1 LATVFTEVST
11 RASFPDMEAEMR
23 RFWKDRDI
31 FARSVKQREGRPPF
45 VFYEGP
51 PTANGLPGIHHVLA
65 RALKD
70 LFPRYKTMK
79 GFYSERKGGWDT
91 HGLPVEIEVE
101 KQLKLNGKQDIERF
115 GVEAF
120 NKLCRESV
128 FKYINEWAEMTEQMG
143 YWVDLEHAYRTYDT
157 SYMESVWWV
166 LKQLWDKELLYEG
179 FKVVPYCPHD
189 QTPLSSHEL
198 GLPGGYRDDVE
209 DPSVYV
215 KFELEDEPNT
225 YFLAWTTTP
234 WTLPGNVALAV
245 GLNIP
250 YVRVRQGNEHYIL
263 AKARLSILEGQYQIE
278 DDVDAKSLLGK
289 RYKPLYEYLIPDK
302 PAFFVVDAD
311 FVSTADGTGIV
322 HTAAAYGVDDLELAL
337 KKDIPVRH
345 VVDLQGRFRPEV
357 TPFAGLFVKK
367 ADPKIVE
374 DLTKRGLMYRAETI
388 RHTYPFCWRC
398 GNPLIYYAVTSW
410 FVKTTAVKDQMI
422 RNNNAINWVPAYIKT
437 GRMGNWLESLVDWSL
452 SRWRFWGTPLPVWK
466 CEQCDDR
473 RCVGSVAE
481 LGLTLEADLHR
492 PYIDRVTLPCEK
504 CAGVM
509 RRVPDLIDVWF
520 DSGAM
525 PMAQFHYP
533 FENQDVFKARFPADF
548 IAEGLDQTRG
558 WFFSLLAEST
568 MLFDESAYKNVI
580 CTNLVLDKQGRK
592 MSKSLKNTVD
602 PVEIMSKFGADATRW
617 YFYAS
622 VAVGNEYR
630 FDPSGVQDVVRR
642 FLLILWNSYAFFTNY
657 ARLDGFEPGGEP
669 MPLAE
674 RALLDRWLL
683 AELAALTKDVEGALD
698 AYDPNASARRL
709 EAFVLDLS
717 TWYVRRSR
725 RRFWK
730 PGTDADK
737 RSAYQTLYQ
746 VLVSLTQ
753 LLAPFMPFVSE
764 TIYQNLAA
772 GKGGQS
778 ESVHL
783 SDWPVPA
790 AEWRDDELR
799 QQMSVVR
806 RLVAAG
812 LAARNAAGIKVRQP
826 LLAVT
831 ISEKR
836 LNPELETILLEEL
849 NIKAARYQGEGGG
862 LTLDTEI
869 SPELKLEGLA
879 RDLVR
884 KIQELRKQSGFAV
897 EDRIRLFY
905 EGDGILAEALEH
917 WRDYIATETLAV
929 AVARGEAPDG
939 ASTETLQI
947 EGHDLKVSVVRVA
960 AR

>member
-1 LATVFTEVST
+1 MFAEVST
-11 RASFPDMEAEMR
+11 RASFPDMEAEVR

-65 RALKD
+65 RAMKD
-70 LFPRYKTMK
+70 LFPRYKTMR
-79 GFYSERKGGWDT
+79 GFYSDRKGGWDT

-101 KQLKLNGKQDIERF
+101 KQLKLNGKQDIERY

-143 YWVDLEHAYRTYDT
+143 FWVDLEHAYRTYDT
-157 SYMESVWWV
+157 SYMETVWWI

-189 QTPLSSHEL
+189 MTPLSSHEL
-198 GLPGGYRDDVE
+198 GLPGGYKDDVE

-245 GLNIP
+245 GLDIP

-263 AKARLSILEGQYQIE
+263 ARARLSMLEGDYE
-278 DDVDAKSLLGK
+278 VEADVDAKSLLGK
-289 RYKPLYEYLIPDK
+289 RYKPLYEYLLPDK

-311 FVSTADGTGIV
+311 FVSTQDGTGIV
-322 HTAAAYGVDDLELAL
+322 HTAAAYGVDDLELSL
-337 KKDIPVRH
+337 RKGIPVRH
-345 VVDLQGRFRPEV
+345 VVDLQGRFFPEV

-367 ADPKIVE
+367 ADPKIIE

-398 GNPLIYYAVTSW
+398 GSPLLYYAVTSW
-410 FVKTTAVKDQMI
+410 FIKTTAVKDQMI
-422 RNNNAINWVPAYIKT
+422 RNNGAINWVPAYIKT

-452 SRWRFWGTPLPVWK
+452 SRWRYWGTPLPVWK
-466 CEQCDDR
+466 CEKCDDR

-504 CAGVM
+504 CSGVM
-509 RRVPDLIDVWF
+509 HRVPDLIDVWF

-533 FENQDVFKARFPADF
+533 FENKDVFEARFPADF

-558 WFFSLLAEST
+558 WFFSLLAEGT
-568 MLFDESAYKNVI
+568 MLFDQSSYKNVI

-602 PVEIMSKFGADATRW
+602 PIEIMSKFGADATRW
-617 YFYAS
+617 YFYAA

-630 FDPSGVQDVVRR
+630 FDISAVQDVVRR
-642 FLLILWNSYAFFTNY
+642 FLLILWNTYAFFANY
-657 ARLDGFEPGGEP
+657 ARLDGFQPGGEP

-674 RALLDRWLL
+674 RAMLDRWLL
-683 AELAALTKDVEGALD
+683 AELAAVTKDVEGALD
-698 AYDPNASARRL
+698 AYDPNSSARRL

-730 PGTDADK
+730 SESDADK
-737 RSAYQTLYQ
+737 RSAHQTLYQ
-746 VLVSLTQ
+746 VMVALSQ
-753 LLAPFMPFVSE
+753 MLAPFMPFISE

-772 GKGGQS
+772 GQNGQP

-783 SDWPVPA
+783 TDWPTAKP
-790 AEWRDDELR
+790 EWEDDELR
-799 QQMSVVR
+799 IQMTAVR
-806 RLVAAG
+806 RLVVTG

-826 LLAVT
+826 LRAVT
-831 ISEKR
+831 IAEKP
-836 LNPELETILLEEL
+836 LKPELESILLEEL
-849 NIKAARYQGEGGG
+849 NIKVARYQGEGGG
-862 LTLDTEI
+862 LILDTEI

-905 EGDGILAEALEH
+905 DGDGILAEAFER

-929 AVARGEAPDG
+929 AVTRGAAPDG

-947 EGHDLKVSVVRVA
+947 EGQELKVSVVRVA
-960 AR
+960 AH

>member
-1 LATVFTEVST
+1 MFAEVST
-11 RASFPDMEAEMR
+11 RASFPDMEAEVR

-31 FARSVKQREGRPPF
+31 FARSVKQREGGTPF
-45 VFYEGP
+45 IFYEGP

-65 RALKD
+65 RAMKD
-70 LFPRYKTMK
+70 LFPRYKTMR

-101 KQLKLNGKQDIERF
+101 KQLKLNGKQDIERY

-143 YWVDLEHAYRTYDT
+143 FWVDLELAYCTYDT
-157 SYMESVWWV
+157 SYIESVWWI
-166 LKQLWDKELLYEG
+166 LKQLWDKGLLYEG

-189 QTPLSSHEL
+189 MTPLSSHEL
-198 GLPGGYRDDVE
+198 GLPGGYKDDVE

-215 KFELEDEPNT
+215 KFALEDEPNT
-225 YFLAWTTTP
+225 FFLAWTTTP

-245 GLNIP
+245 GLDIP
-250 YVRVRQGNEHYIL
+250 YVRVRQGDEHYIL
-263 AKARLSILEGQYQIE
+263 AKARLSILQGDYEVE
-278 DDVDAKSLLGK
+278 ADVDAKDLLGK
-289 RYKPLYEYLIPDK
+289 RYKPLYEYLVPDK
-302 PAFFVVDAD
+302 PAFFVVDAN
-311 FVSTADGTGIV
+311 FVSTEDGTGIV
-322 HTAAAYGVDDLELAL
+322 HTAAAYGVDDLELSL
-337 KKDIPVRH
+337 QKGIPVRH

-357 TPFAGLFVKK
+357 EPFAGLFVKK
-367 ADPKIVE
+367 ADPKIID

-398 GNPLIYYAVTSW
+398 GCPLLYYAVTSW
-410 FVKTTAVKDQMI
+410 FIKTTVVKVQLL
-422 RNNNAINWVPAYIKT
+422 RNNNAIDWVPPYIKS

-452 SRWRFWGTPLPVWK
+452 SRWRYWGTPLPVWK
-466 CEQCDDR
+466 CEKCDDR
-473 RCVGSVAE
+473 RCIGSVAE

-504 CAGVM
+504 CDGVM

-533 FENQDVFKARFPADF
+533 FENQDVFKSRFPADF

-558 WFFSLLAEST
+558 WLFSLLAEGT
-568 MLFDESAYKNVI
+568 MLFDQPAYKNVI

-592 MSKSLKNTVD
+592 MSKSLKNAAD
-602 PVEIMSKFGADATRW
+602 PIEIMSKFGADATRW

-630 FDPSGVQDVVRR
+630 FDPSAVQDVVRR
-642 FLLILWNSYAFFTNY
+642 FLLILWNTYYFFTNY
-657 ARLDGFEPGGEP
+657 ARLDGFDPALPPVALEQ
-669 MPLAE
+669 
-674 RALLDRWLL
+674 RAVLDRWLL
-683 AELAALTKDVEGALD
+683 AELAAVIKDVETSLD
-698 AYDPNASARRL
+698 AYDPTSAARRL

-717 TWYVRRSR
+717 QWYVRRSR

-730 PGTDADK
+730 SESDADK
-737 RSAYQTLYQ
+737 RSAYQTLYE
-746 VLVSLTQ
+746 VLLATMK
-753 LLAPFMPFVSE
+753 LLAPFMPFV
-764 TIYQNLAA
+764 TDTMYRNLAT
-772 GKGGQS
+772 GRS
-778 ESVHL
+778 DLPESVHL
-783 SDWPVPA
+783 TDWPVA
-790 AEWRDDELR
+790 APEWTDDELR
-799 QQMSVVR
+799 RQMASVR
-806 RLVAAG
+806 RLVVTG

-826 LLAVT
+826 LRAVT
-831 ISEKR
+831 IAER
-836 LNPELETILLEEL
+836 PLQPELETILLEEL
-849 NIKAARYQGEGGG
+849 NIKAARYQGQGGE
-862 LTLDTEI
+862 LVLDTEI
-869 SPELKLEGLA
+869 NEELKLEGLA

-905 EGDGILAEALEH
+905 LGDGILAEALER

-929 AVARGEAPDG
+929 AVARGGAPDG
-939 ASTETLQI
+939 ASTETLKI
-947 EGHDLKVSVVRVA
+947 EGHDLMVSVVRVA
-960 AR
+960 AH

>member
-1 LATVFTEVST
+1 MFQEVST
-11 RASFPDMEAEMR
+11 RAGFPEMELEVL
-23 RFWKDRDI
+23 RFWKERDI
-31 FARSVKQREGRPPF
+31 FHKSLTQREGRPPF

-51 PTANGLPGIHHVLA
+51 PTANNPPGIHHVLS

-70 LFPRYKTMK
+70 LFPRYKTMR
-79 GFYSERKGGWDT
+79 GYYVERKAGWDT

-101 KQLKLNGKQDIERF
+101 KQLKFTGKQDIEKF

-128 FKYINEWAEMTEQMG
+128 FKYIDQFADVTERMG
-143 YWVDLEHAYRTYDT
+143 YWVDLDKAYRTLDT
-157 SYMESVWWV
+157 TYMETVWWI
-166 LKQLWDKELLYEG
+166 LKQFWDKQLLYQG
-179 FKVVPYCPHD
+179 FKVVPYCPRD

-198 GLPGGYRDDVE
+198 GLGYRDDVE

-215 KFELEDEPNT
+215 KFELEDEPKT
-225 YFLAWTTTP
+225 FFLAWTTTP

-245 GLNIP
+245 GLDIP
-250 YVRVRQGNEHYIL
+250 YVRVRQGAERYIL
-263 AKARLSILEGQYQIE
+263 AKARLSVLQGEYQVE
-278 DDVDAKSLLGK
+278 ADVDAKSLLGK

-311 FVSTADGTGIV
+311 FVSTEDGTGIV
-322 HTAAAYGVDDLELAL
+322 HTAAAYGVDDLDLSL
-337 KKDIPVRH
+337 KKGIPVRH
-345 VVDLQGRFRPEV
+345 VVDLAGRFRPEV

-367 ADPKIVE
+367 ADPKIIE
-374 DLTKRGLMYRAETI
+374 DLTQRGLMYRAETI

-398 GNPLIYYAVTSW
+398 GTPLLYYALTSW
-410 FVKTTAVKDQMI
+410 FIKTTAVKDQLL
-422 RNNNAINWVPAYIKT
+422 RNNSVVNWVPPHVGP
-437 GRMGNWLESLVDWSL
+437 GRMGNWLETLVDWSL
-452 SRWRFWGTPLPVWK
+452 SRWRYWGTPLPVWVCEK
-466 CEQCDDR
+466 CDER
-473 RCVGSVAE
+473 RCIGSVAE
-481 LGLTLEADLHR
+481 LGLTVNDDLHR

-504 CAGVM
+504 CDGTM

-520 DSGAM
+520 DSGSM
-525 PMAQFHYP
+525 PMAQYHYP
-533 FENQDVFKARFPADF
+533 FENQALFKQRFPADF

-558 WFFSLLAEST
+558 WFFSLLAIGT
-568 MLFDESAYKNVI
+568 MLFDQPAFKNVI
-580 CTNLVLDKQGRK
+580 VNGTVLDKQGRK
-592 MSKSLKNTVD
+592 MSKSLKNSVD
-602 PVEIMSKFGADATRW
+602 PMEVMSKFGADATRW
-617 YFYAS
+617 YFFSA
-622 VAVGNEYR
+622 VAIGNDYR
-630 FDPSGVQDVVRR
+630 FDLPAVQDVIRR
-642 FLLILWNSYAFFTNY
+642 FLLILWNTYGFFANY
-657 ARLDGFEPGGEP
+657 ARLDGFDPAAAAVP
-669 MPLAE
+669 VRE

-683 AELAALTKDVEGALD
+683 AELAVTIADVEKALE
-698 AYDPNASARRL
+698 AYDPPTAARRL

-730 PGTDADK
+730 SESDGDK

-746 VLVSLTQ
+746 VLVSLAQ

-772 GKGGQS
+772 GRGGQP

-790 AEWRDDELR
+790 VDWRDDELR

-806 RLVAAG
+806 RLVATG

-826 LLAVT
+826 LRAVT
-831 ISEKR
+831 IAEKP
-836 LNPELETILLEEL
+836 LNSALETILLEEL
-849 NIKAARYQGEGGG
+849 NIKAARYQGGGGG

-905 EGDGILAEALEH
+905 EGDGILAEALER

-929 AVARGEAPDG
+929 AVARGAAPDG

-947 EGHDLKVSVVRVA
+947 EGHDLKVGVVRVA

>member
-1 LATVFTEVST
+1 MFAEVST
-11 RASFPDMEAEMR
+11 RAGFPEMELDVL
-23 RFWKDRDI
+23 RFWKARDI
-31 FARSVKQREGRPPF
+31 FHKSLTQREGRPPF

-51 PTANGLPGIHHVLA
+51 PTANNPPGIHHVLS

-70 LFPRYKTMK
+70 LFPRYKTMR
-79 GFYSERKGGWDT
+79 GYYVERKAGWDT

-101 KQLKLNGKQDIERF
+101 KQLGFRGKQDIEKF
-115 GVEAF
+115 GIEEF

-128 FKYINEWAEMTEQMG
+128 FKYIDQFADVTERMG
-143 YWVDLEHAYRTYDT
+143 YWVDLDKAYRTLDT
-157 SYMESVWWV
+157 TYMESVWWI
-166 LKQLWDKELLYEG
+166 LKQLWDKQLLYQG
-179 FKVVPYCPHD
+179 FKVVPYCPRD

-198 GLPGGYRDDVE
+198 AQGYRDDVE

-215 KFELEDEPNT
+215 KFELEDEPKT

-245 GLNIP
+245 GLDIP
-250 YVRVRQGNEHYIL
+250 YVRVRQGDERYIL
-263 AKARLSILEGQYQIE
+263 AKARLSILQGEYRVEAEI
-278 DDVDAKSLLGK
+278 DAKSLLGK

-311 FVSTADGTGIV
+311 FVSTEDGTGIV
-322 HTAAAYGVDDLELAL
+322 HTAAAYGVDDLDLSL
-337 KKDIPVRH
+337 KKGIPVRH
-345 VVDLQGRFRPEV
+345 VIDLAGRFRPEV

-367 ADPKIVE
+367 ADPKIIE
-374 DLTKRGLMYRAETI
+374 DLTQRGLMYRAETI

-398 GNPLIYYAVTSW
+398 GTPLLYYALTSW
-410 FVKTTAVKDQMI
+410 FIKTTAVKDQLL
-422 RNNNAINWVPAYIKT
+422 RNNSVVNWVPPHVGP
-437 GRMGNWLESLVDWSL
+437 GRMGNWLETLVDWSL
-452 SRWRFWGTPLPVWK
+452 SRWRYWGTPLPVWVCEK
-466 CEQCDDR
+466 CDER
-473 RCVGSVAE
+473 RCIGSVAE
-481 LGLTLEADLHR
+481 LGLTVNDDLHR

-504 CAGVM
+504 CDGTM

-520 DSGAM
+520 DSGSM
-525 PMAQFHYP
+525 PMAQYHYP
-533 FENQDVFKARFPADF
+533 FENQELFKQRFPADF

-558 WFFSLLAEST
+558 WFFSLLAIGT
-568 MLFDESAYKNVI
+568 MLFDQPAFKNVI
-580 CTNLVLDKQGRK
+580 VNGTVLDKQGRK
-592 MSKSLKNTVD
+592 MSKSLKNSVD
-602 PVEIMSKFGADATRW
+602 PMEVMSKFGADATRW
-617 YFYAS
+617 YFFSA
-622 VAVGNEYR
+622 VAIGNDYR
-630 FDPSGVQDVVRR
+630 FDLPAVQDVIRR
-642 FLLILWNSYAFFTNY
+642 FLLILWNTYGFFANY
-657 ARLDGFEPGGEP
+657 ARLDGFDPAAAVVP
-669 MPLAE
+669 VRE

-683 AELAALTKDVEGALD
+683 AELAVTIADVEKALE
-698 AYDPNASARRL
+698 AYDPPTAARRL

-730 PGTDADK
+730 SESDEDK

-746 VLVSLTQ
+746 VLVSLAQ

-772 GKGGQS
+772 GKGGQP

-790 AEWRDDELR
+790 ADWRDDELR

-806 RLVAAG
+806 RLVATG

-826 LLAVT
+826 LRAVT
-831 ISEKR
+831 IAEKP
-836 LNPELETILLEEL
+836 LNSALETILLEEL
-849 NIKAARYQGEGGG
+849 NIKAARYQGGGGG

-905 EGDGILAEALEH
+905 EGDGILAEALER

-929 AVARGEAPDG
+929 AVARGAAPDG
-939 ASTETLQI
+939 ASSETLQI
-947 EGHDLKVSVVRVA
+947 EGHDLKVGVVRVA

>member
-1 LATVFTEVST
+1 MFSEVST
-11 RASFPDMEAEMR
+11 RASFPEMEAEVR

-31 FARSVKQREGRPPF
+31 FARSVKQREGRPFF

-65 RALKD
+65 RAMKD
-70 LFPRYKTMK
+70 LFPRYKTMR

-101 KQLKLNGKQDIERF
+101 KQLKLNGKQDIERY

-143 YWVDLEHAYRTYDT
+143 FWVDLEHAYRTYDT
-157 SYMESVWWV
+157 SYMETVWWV
-166 LKQLWDKELLYEG
+166 LKQLWDKGLLYEG
-179 FKVVPYCPHD
+179 FKVVPYCPRD
-189 QTPLSSHEL
+189 MTPLSSHEL
-198 GLPGGYRDDVE
+198 GLPGGYKDDVE

-215 KFELEDEPNT
+215 KFELEDEPKT

-245 GLNIP
+245 GLDIP
-250 YVRVRQGNEHYIL
+250 YVRVRQGGEHYIL
-263 AKARLSILEGQYQIE
+263 ARARLSVLQGDYEIE
-278 DDVDAKSLLGK
+278 ADVDAKSLLGK
-289 RYKPLYEYLIPDK
+289 RYKPLYEYLVPDK

-311 FVSTADGTGIV
+311 FVSTQDGTGIV
-322 HTAAAYGVDDLELAL
+322 HTAAAYGVDDLDLSL
-337 KKDIPVRH
+337 RKGIPVRH

-367 ADPKIVE
+367 ADPKIIE
-374 DLTKRGLMYRAETI
+374 DLTQRGLMYRAETI

-398 GNPLIYYAVTSW
+398 GSPLLYYAVTSW
-410 FVKTTAVKDQMI
+410 FIKTTAVKDQMI
-422 RNNNAINWVPAYIKT
+422 RNNNAINWVPSYIKS

-452 SRWRFWGTPLPVWK
+452 SRWRYWGTPLPVWK
-466 CEQCDDR
+466 CEACDDR

-504 CAGVM
+504 CGGVM

-533 FENQDVFKARFPADF
+533 FENEDVFKARFPADF

-558 WFFSLLAEST
+558 WFFSLLAEGT
-568 MLFDESAYKNVI
+568 MLFDQPAYKNVI

-592 MSKSLKNTVD
+592 MSKSLKNAAD
-602 PVEIMSKFGADATRW
+602 PIEIMSKFGADATRW
-617 YFYAS
+617 YFYTA
-622 VAVGNEYR
+622 VAVGIEYR
-630 FDPSGVQDVVRR
+630 FDTSAVQDVVRR
-642 FLLILWNSYAFFTNY
+642 FLLILWNTYAFFANY
-657 ARLDGFEPGGEP
+657 ARLDGFEPGGKP

-674 RALLDRWLL
+674 RSSLDRWLL
-683 AELAALTKDVEGALD
+683 AELAAVLKEVEGALD
-698 AYDPNASARRL
+698 AYEPNSSARRL

-730 PGTDADK
+730 SESDADK

-746 VLVSLTQ
+746 VMIALSQ
-753 LLAPFMPFVSE
+753 LLAPFMPFISE

-772 GKGGQS
+772 GQKGQP

-783 SDWPVPA
+783 TDWPSAPP
-790 AEWRDDELR
+790 EWADEELR
-799 QQMSVVR
+799 RQMTAVR
-806 RLVAAG
+806 RLVVTG

-826 LLAVT
+826 LRAVT
-831 ISEKR
+831 IAEKP
-836 LNPELETILLEEL
+836 LKPELESILLEEL
-849 NIKAARYQGEGGG
+849 NIKAARYAGEGGG

-905 EGDGILAEALEH
+905 DGDGILAEALER

-929 AVARGEAPDG
+929 AVARGEVPDG

-947 EGHDLKVSVVRVA
+947 EGHNLKVSVVRVA
-960 AR
+960 AH

>member
-1 LATVFTEVST
+1 VFAEVST
-11 RASFPDMEAEMR
+11 RASFPDMEAEVR

-31 FARSVKQREGRPPF
+31 FARSVRQREGRPSF

-70 LFPRYKTMK
+70 LFPRYKTMR

-101 KQLKLNGKQDIERF
+101 KQLKLNGKQDIERY

-157 SYMESVWWV
+157 SYMETVWWI

-179 FKVVPYCPHD
+179 FKVVPYCPRD
-189 QTPLSSHEL
+189 MTPLSSHEL
-198 GLPGGYRDDVE
+198 GLPGGYKDDVE

-215 KFELEDEPNT
+215 KFELENEPKT

-245 GLNIP
+245 GLDIP
-250 YVRVRQGNEHYIL
+250 YVQVRQGNEHYIL
-263 AKARLSILEGQYQIE
+263 AKARLSVLQGDYQVE
-278 DDVDAKSLLGK
+278 ADVDAKSLLGK
-289 RYKPLYEYLIPDK
+289 RYKPLYEYLVPDK

-311 FVSTADGTGIV
+311 FVSTQDGTGIV
-322 HTAAAYGVDDLELAL
+322 HTAAAYGVDDLDLSL
-337 KKDIPVRH
+337 RKGIPVRH

-367 ADPKIVE
+367 ADPKIIE
-374 DLTKRGLMYRAETI
+374 DLTSRGLMYRAETI

-398 GNPLIYYAVTSW
+398 GSPLLYYAVTSW
-410 FVKTTAVKDQMI
+410 FIKTTAVKDQMV

-452 SRWRFWGTPLPVWK
+452 SRWRYWGTPLPVWK

-473 RCVGSVAE
+473 RCIGSVAE

-504 CAGVM
+504 CDGVM

-533 FENQDVFKARFPADF
+533 FENEDVFKARFPADF

-558 WFFSLLAEST
+558 WFFSLLAEGT
-568 MLFDESAYKNVI
+568 MLFDQSAYKNVI

-602 PVEIMSKFGADATRW
+602 PIEIMSKFGADATRW
-617 YFYAS
+617 YFYAA

-630 FDPSGVQDVVRR
+630 FDISAVQDVVRR
-642 FLLILWNSYAFFTNY
+642 FLLILWNTYAFFANY
-657 ARLDGFEPGGEP
+657 ARLDGFEPGGAP
-669 MPLAE
+669 IPLAD
-674 RALLDRWLL
+674 RAMLDRWLL
-683 AELAALTKDVEGALD
+683 AELAAVTNDVEGALD
-698 AYDPNASARRL
+698 AYDPNGSARRL

-730 PGTDADK
+730 SESDADK

-746 VLVSLTQ
+746 VMVALSQ
-753 LLAPFMPFVSE
+753 ILAPFMPFISE

-772 GKGGQS
+772 GQKDQP

-783 SDWPVPA
+783 TDWPTAQP
-790 AEWRDDELR
+790 EWVDDELR
-799 QQMSVVR
+799 RQMAAVR
-806 RLVAAG
+806 RLVVTG

-826 LLAVT
+826 LRAVT
-831 ISEKR
+831 IAEKP
-836 LNPELETILLEEL
+836 LKPELESILLEEL

-869 SPELKLEGLA
+869 SAELKLEGLA

-884 KIQELRKQSGFAV
+884 KIQELRKQSGFSV

-905 EGDGILAEALEH
+905 EGDGILVEALER

-929 AVARGEAPDG
+929 AVASGEAPDG
-939 ASTETLQI
+939 ASSETLQI

>member
-1 LATVFTEVST
+1 MFQEVST
-11 RASFPDMEAEMR
+11 RVSFPELEKEVR
-23 RFWKDRDI
+23 RFWKERDV
-31 FARSVKQREGRPPF
+31 FARSVTQRQGRPFF

-65 RALKD
+65 RAIKD
-70 LFPRYKTMK
+70 LFPRYKTMR

-128 FKYINEWAEMTEQMG
+128 FKYISEWEEMTEQMG
-143 YWVDLEHAYRTYDT
+143 FWVDLEHAYRTYDS
-157 SYMESVWWV
+157 SYMETVWWV
-166 LKQLWDKELLYEG
+166 LKQLWDKELLYQG

-189 QTPLSSHEL
+189 MTPLSSHEL

-215 KFELEDEPNT
+215 KFELEDEPKT

-245 GLNIP
+245 GLDIS
-250 YVRVRQGNEHYIL
+250 YVRVRQGDEHYIL
-263 AKARLSILEGQYQIE
+263 AKQRLSILHGDYVMEGE
-278 DDVDAKSLLGK
+278 VDPRSLLGK
-289 RYKPLYEYLIPDK
+289 RYKPLYEYLIPDR

-311 FVSTADGTGIV
+311 FVSVEDGTGIV

-337 KKDIPVRH
+337 KKGIPVRH

-357 TPFAGLFVKK
+357 EPFAGIFVKK
-367 ADPKIVE
+367 ADPKIID
-374 DLTKRGLMYRAETI
+374 DLTQRGLMYRAETI

-398 GNPLIYYAVTSW
+398 GSPLLYYALTSW
-410 FVKTTAVKDQMI
+410 FIKTTAVKDQLL
-422 RNNNAINWVPAYIKT
+422 RNNSSVNWVPPYIKT
-437 GRMGNWLESLVDWSL
+437 GRMGNWLETLVDWSL
-452 SRWRFWGTPLPVWK
+452 SRWRFWGTPLPVWICEK
-466 CEQCDDR
+466 CDAR

-481 LGLTLEADLHR
+481 LGLTLKDDLHR

-504 CAGVM
+504 CDGVM
-509 RRVPDLIDVWF
+509 RRIPDLIDVWF
-520 DSGAM
+520 DSGSM

-533 FENQDVFKARFPADF
+533 FENEDVFKARFPADF

-558 WFFSLLAEST
+558 WFFSLLAIGT
-568 MLFDESAYKNVI
+568 LLFDQSAFENVI
-580 CTNLVLDKQGRK
+580 CHNLVLDKAGRK

-602 PVEIMSKFGADATRW
+602 PIDVMSKFGADATRW
-617 YFYAS
+617 YFYSS

-630 FDPSGVQDVVRR
+630 FDTAAVQDVVRR
-642 FLLILWNSYAFFTNY
+642 FVLILWNTYGFFANY
-657 ARLDGFEPGGEP
+657 ARLDGFDSAQQPIAPG
-669 MPLAE
+669 E
-674 RALLDRWLL
+674 RAVLDRWLL
-683 AELAALTKDVEGALD
+683 AELSAVIKEVETSLD
-698 AYDPNASARRL
+698 AYDPTSAARRL
-709 EAFVLDLS
+709 EAFVLDIS
-717 TWYVRRSR
+717 QWYVRRSR

-730 PGTDADK
+730 SESDADK
-737 RSAYQTLYQ
+737 RSAYQTLYE
-746 VLVSLTQ
+746 VLIMTVQ

-764 TIYQNLAA
+764 TIYRNLAA
-772 GKGGQS
+772 GRNGRT

-783 SDWPVPA
+783 SDWPVVSQA
-790 AEWRDDELR
+790 WLNDELR
-799 QQMSVVR
+799 QQMAAVR
-806 RLVAAG
+806 RLVATG

-826 LLAVT
+826 LRTVT
-831 ISEKR
+831 IAER
-836 LNPELETILLEEL
+836 PLNPELESILLEEL
-849 NIKAARYQGEGGG
+849 NIKAARYEGGGGG

-869 SPELKLEGLA
+869 SDELKLEGLA

-905 EGDGILAEALEH
+905 DGDGILAEALER

-929 AVARGEAPDG
+929 VVARGAPPDG
-939 ASTETLQI
+939 ASTETLRI
-947 EGHDLKVSVVRVA
+947 EGHDLTVSVVRVA

>member
-1 LATVFTEVST
+1 MFAEVST
-11 RASFPDMEAEMR
+11 RASFPEMEAEVR
-23 RFWKDRDI
+23 RFWADRDI
-31 FARSVKQREGRPPF
+31 FARSVKQREGRPFF

-65 RALKD
+65 RAMKD
-70 LFPRYKTMK
+70 LFPRYKTMR

-101 KQLKLNGKQDIERF
+101 KQLKLNGKPDIEKF

-128 FKYINEWAEMTEQMG
+128 FKYINEWAQMTEQMG
-143 YWVDLEHAYRTYDT
+143 FWVDLEHAYRTYDT
-157 SYMESVWWV
+157 TYMETVWWI
-166 LKQLWDKELLYEG
+166 LKQLWDKQLLYEG
-179 FKVVPYCPHD
+179 FKVVPYCPRD
-189 QTPLSSHEL
+189 MTPLSSHEL
-198 GLPGGYRDDVE
+198 AQGYRDDIE
-209 DPSVYV
+209 DPSVYA

-225 YFLAWTTTP
+225 FFLAWTTTP

-250 YVRVRQGNEHYIL
+250 YVRVRQGKEHYIL
-263 AKARLSILEGQYQIE
+263 ARARLSVLQGDYEVE
-278 DDVDAKSLLGK
+278 AEVDAKSLLGK
-289 RYKPLYEYLIPDK
+289 RYKPLYRYLLPDK

-311 FVSTADGTGIV
+311 FVSTEDGTGIV
-322 HTAAAYGVDDLELAL
+322 HTAAAYGVDDLELCL
-337 KKDIPVRH
+337 RKGIPVRH

-357 TPFAGLFVKK
+357 EPFAGLFAKK

-374 DLTKRGLMYRAETI
+374 DLERRRLMYRAETI

-398 GNPLIYYAVTSW
+398 GTPLLYYALTSW
-410 FVKTTAVKDQMI
+410 FIKTTAVKDHLL
-422 RNNNAINWVPAYIKT
+422 RNNNAVNWVPAYIKS
-437 GRMGNWLESLVDWSL
+437 GRMGNWLETVVDWSL
-452 SRWRFWGTPLPVWK
+452 SRWRYWGTPLPIWVCEK
-466 CEQCDDR
+466 CDER

-481 LGLTLEADLHR
+481 LGLTLEDDLHR

-504 CAGVM
+504 CSGLM
-509 RRVPDLIDVWF
+509 RRVSDVIDVWF
-520 DSGAM
+520 DSGSM

-533 FENQDVFKARFPADF
+533 FENVETFKMRFPADF

-558 WFFSLLAEST
+558 WFYSLLAIAT

-580 CTNLVLDKQGRK
+580 CTNLVLAKDGRR
-592 MSKSLKNTVD
+592 MSKSLRNTVD

-617 YFYAS
+617 YFYSS

-630 FDPSGVQDVVRR
+630 FDVAAVQDVVRR
-642 FLLILWNSYAFFTNY
+642 FLLILWNTYGFFANY
-657 ARLDGFEPGGEP
+657 ARLDGFDPAQATVP
-669 MPLAE
+669 TAQ
-674 RALLDRWLL
+674 RAVLDRWLL
-683 AELAALTKDVEGALD
+683 AELSAMMKEVEASLD
-698 AYDPNASARRL
+698 AYDPTSAARRL

-730 PGTDADK
+730 SESDSDK
-737 RSAYQTLYQ
+737 RSAYQTMYQ
-746 VLVSLTQ
+746 VLVAVAQ
-753 LLAPFMPFVSE
+753 LLAPFMPFLSE
-764 TIYQNLAA
+764 TMYQNLAA
-772 GKGGQS
+772 GKHGQP

-783 SDWPVPA
+783 SDWPVA
-790 AEWRDDELR
+790 ASDWRDDELR

-806 RLVAAG
+806 RLVTTG

-826 LLAVT
+826 LRAVT
-831 ISEKR
+831 IAEHPLR
-836 LNPELETILLEEL
+836 PELESILLEEL
-849 NIKAARYQGEGGG
+849 NIKAARYEGEGGG

-884 KIQELRKQSGFAV
+884 KIQELRKQSGFSV

-905 EGDGILAEALEH
+905 DGDGILAEALER

-939 ASTETLQI
+939 ASSETLQI
-947 EGHDLKVSVVRVA
+947 EGHGLKVSVIRVA
-960 AR
+960 PR

>member
-1 LATVFTEVST
+1 MFSEVST
-11 RASFPDMEAEMR
+11 RASFPEMEAEVR

-31 FARSVKQREGRPPF
+31 FARSVKQREGRPFF

-65 RALKD
+65 RAMKD
-70 LFPRYKTMK
+70 LFPRYKTMR

-101 KQLKLNGKQDIERF
+101 KQLKLNGKQDIERY

-143 YWVDLEHAYRTYDT
+143 FWVDLEHAYRTYDT
-157 SYMESVWWV
+157 SYMETVWWV
-166 LKQLWDKELLYEG
+166 LKQLWDKGLLYEG
-179 FKVVPYCPHD
+179 FKVVPYCPRD
-189 QTPLSSHEL
+189 MTPLSSHEL
-198 GLPGGYRDDVE
+198 GLPGGYKDDVE

-215 KFELEDEPNT
+215 KFELEDEPKT

-245 GLNIP
+245 GLDIP
-250 YVRVRQGNEHYIL
+250 YVRVRQGGEHYIL
-263 AKARLSILEGQYQIE
+263 ARARLSVLQGDYEIE
-278 DDVDAKSLLGK
+278 ADVDAKSLLGK
-289 RYKPLYEYLIPDK
+289 RYKPLYEYLVPDK

-311 FVSTADGTGIV
+311 FVSTQDGTGIV
-322 HTAAAYGVDDLELAL
+322 HTAAAYGVDDLDLSL
-337 KKDIPVRH
+337 RKGIPVRH

-367 ADPKIVE
+367 ADPKIIE
-374 DLTKRGLMYRAETI
+374 DLTQRGLMYRAETI

-398 GNPLIYYAVTSW
+398 GSPLLYYAVTSW
-410 FVKTTAVKDQMI
+410 FIKTTAVKDQMI
-422 RNNNAINWVPAYIKT
+422 RNNNAINWVPSYIKS

-452 SRWRFWGTPLPVWK
+452 SRWRYWGTPLPVWK
-466 CEQCDDR
+466 CEACDDR

-504 CAGVM
+504 CGGVM

-533 FENQDVFKARFPADF
+533 FENEDVFKARFPADF

-558 WFFSLLAEST
+558 WFFSLLAEGT
-568 MLFDESAYKNVI
+568 MLFDQPAYKNVI

-592 MSKSLKNTVD
+592 MSKSLKNAAD
-602 PVEIMSKFGADATRW
+602 PIEIMSKFGADATRW
-617 YFYAS
+617 YFYTA
-622 VAVGNEYR
+622 VAVGIEYR
-630 FDPSGVQDVVRR
+630 FDTSAVQDVVRR
-642 FLLILWNSYAFFTNY
+642 FLLILWNTYAFFANY
-657 ARLDGFEPGGEP
+657 ARLDGFEPGGKP

-674 RALLDRWLL
+674 RSSLDRWLL
-683 AELAALTKDVEGALD
+683 AELAAVLKEVEGALD
-698 AYDPNASARRL
+698 AYEPNSSARRL

-730 PGTDADK
+730 SESDADK

-746 VLVSLTQ
+746 VMIALSQ
-753 LLAPFMPFVSE
+753 LLAPFMPFISE

-772 GKGGQS
+772 GQKGQP

-783 SDWPVPA
+783 TDWPSAPP
-790 AEWRDDELR
+790 EWADEELR
-799 QQMSVVR
+799 RQMTAVR
-806 RLVAAG
+806 RLVVTG

-826 LLAVT
+826 LRAVT
-831 ISEKR
+831 IAEKP
-836 LNPELETILLEEL
+836 LKPELESILLEEL

-905 EGDGILAEALEH
+905 DGDGILAEALER

-929 AVARGEAPDG
+929 AVARGEVPDG

-947 EGHDLKVSVVRVA
+947 EGHNLKVSVVRVA
-960 AR
+960 AH

>member
-1 LATVFTEVST
+1 MATVFTEVST
-11 RASFPDMEAEMR
+11 RASFPDMEAEVR

-65 RALKD
+65 RAMKD
-70 LFPRYKTMK
+70 LFPRYKTMR

-101 KQLKLNGKQDIERF
+101 KQLKLNGKQDIERY

-143 YWVDLEHAYRTYDT
+143 FWVDLEHAYRTYDT
-157 SYMESVWWV
+157 SYMETVWWV

-179 FKVVPYCPHD
+179 FKVVPYCPRD
-189 QTPLSSHEL
+189 MTPLSSHEL
-198 GLPGGYRDDVE
+198 GLPGGYKDDVE

-215 KFELEDEPNT
+215 KFRLEDEPKT

-245 GLNIP
+245 GLDIP
-250 YVRVRQGNEHYIL
+250 YVRVRQGDEHYIL
-263 AKARLSILEGQYQIE
+263 AKARLSMLQGEYEIE
-278 DDVDAKSLLGK
+278 AEVDAKSLLGK
-289 RYKPLYEYLIPDK
+289 RYQPLYEYLLPDK

-311 FVSTADGTGIV
+311 FVSTEDGTGIV
-322 HTAAAYGVDDLELAL
+322 HTAAAYGVDDLDLAL
-337 KKDIPVRH
+337 RKGIPVRH

-367 ADPKIVE
+367 ADPKIIE
-374 DLTKRGLMYRAETI
+374 DLTARGLMYRAETI

-398 GNPLIYYAVTSW
+398 GSPLLYYAVTSW
-410 FVKTTAVKDQMI
+410 FIKTTAVKDQLI

-452 SRWRFWGTPLPVWK
+452 SRWRYWGTPLPVWK

-504 CAGVM
+504 CGGVM
-509 RRVPDLIDVWF
+509 RRVADLIDVWF

-533 FENQDVFKARFPADF
+533 FENEDVFKARFPADF

-568 MLFDESAYKNVI
+568 MLFDQPAYKNVI

-602 PVEIMSKFGADATRW
+602 PIEIMSKFGADATRW

-630 FDPSGVQDVVRR
+630 FDTSGVQDVVRR
-642 FLLILWNSYAFFTNY
+642 FLLILWNTYAFFANY
-657 ARLDGFEPGGEP
+657 ARLDGFEPGGKP
-669 MPLAE
+669 MPFAE

-683 AELAALTKDVEGALD
+683 AELAAVKKEVESALD

-746 VLVSLTQ
+746 VMVALSQ
-753 LLAPFMPFVSE
+753 MLAPFMPFISE

-772 GKGGQS
+772 NRDGQP

-783 SDWPVPA
+783 TDWPAVQL
-790 AEWRDDELR
+790 EWDDDELR
-799 QQMSVVR
+799 RQMAAVR
-806 RLVAAG
+806 RMVANG

-826 LLAVT
+826 LRAVT
-831 ISEKR
+831 IAEKPLR
-836 LNPELETILLEEL
+836 PELESILLEEL
-849 NIKAARYQGEGGG
+849 NIKTARYQGEGGG
-862 LTLDTEI
+862 LTLETEI
-869 SPELKLEGLA
+869 TEELRLEGLG
-879 RDLVR
+879 RDIVR
-884 KIQELRKQSGFAV
+884 TIQELRKRCGFAV
-897 EDRIRLFY
+897 EDRIRLYF
-905 EGDGILAEALEH
+905 EGDGMLAQALERG
-917 WRDYIATETLAV
+917 RDYIAAETLAV
-929 AVARGEAPDG
+929 AVERGAPPEGACSDSLTLDG
-939 ASTETLQI
+939 QNLR
-947 EGHDLKVSVVRVA
+947 LSVVRVTP
-960 AR
+960 R